1 MKNLL
6 GLIPIAIGNIR
17 NAISGSLR
25 IMHLSYRHVIV
36 VHPLK
41 LKNWPF
47 KSEFL
52 VKRRMEL
59 FSSESRKG
67 KTKWAEA
74 YNKKKMNIIMKSIGT
89 QSKHIK
95 LVSDS
100 GKREWPKSIWLVEV
114 VTSFLD
120 QSQSA
125 FMWLRPLLW
134 GCTRIAS
141 VSGGSSAVSWCFCS
155 EVALHSFKIKRREK
169 RIREVDKVCSFLSS
183 MGNAFFCS
191 FFFSPLQSWR
201 RNF

>member
-1 MKNLL
+1 
-6 GLIPIAIGNIR
+6 
-17 NAISGSLR
+17 
-25 IMHLSYRHVIV
+25 MHLSYRHVIV

-41 LKNWPF
+41 LKNRPF
-47 KSEFL
+47 KIEFL

-59 FSSESRKG
+59 FSTESRKG

-74 YNKKKMNIIMKSIGT
+74 YNKKKMDIIMKSIGT

-134 GCTRIAS
+134 GCTRNAS
-141 VSGGSSAVSWCFCS
+141 VSGGSNAVSWCFCS